1 MRPLSFVPSLV
12 AALVFTTPLAARAQ
26 PEPAQPEPADEPAQ
40 PEPLP
45 ADAPPDV
52 PAEPTP
58 EPPPPA
64 PPSPPEIAIAP
75 PPETAP
81 VTLRPE
87 DIPEPMSEGR
97 MLVSLYNSG
106 FQWGIAP
113 GVVFSR
119 GKAGFAVGL
128 RFGYGFDLPSV
139 SVDPGV
145 RFAGYF
151 IDPNVYLGMPTFK
164 IVLPIDRFAPFIEG
178 GAGAGHVAGD
188 AAAGSATG
196 AALMG
201 GGGFMIHF
209 RPIAIGVE
217 ASYQVITGT
226 RFRGFGVGPILALG
240 F

>member
-1 MRPLSFVPSLV
+1 MRSPLPSLV
-12 AALVFTTPLAARAQ
+12 SSLAAVLVLVSPLVARAQ
-26 PEPAQPEPADEPAQ
+26 EEPEPEAPAPSPEPETV
-40 PEPLP
+40 PEPS
-45 ADAPPDV
+45 
-52 PAEPTP
+52 P
-58 EPPPPA
+58 EPETPTLPPF
-64 PPSPPEIAIAP
+64 AP
-75 PPETAP
+75 PPQESPPAEASLSP
-81 VTLRPE
+81 S

-97 MLVSLYNSG
+97 TLVSLYNSG

-128 RFGYGFDLPSV
+128 RFGYGFDLDSV
-139 SVDPGV
+139 IVVPGV
-145 RFAGYF
+145 RLAGYF

-164 IVLPIDRFAPFIEG
+164 IVLPIDRFAPFVEG
-178 GAGAGHVAGD
+178 GAGVGHVDGD
-188 AAAGSATG
+188 AAAKSANG
-196 AALMG
+196 VALMG

-209 RPIAIGVE
+209 RPIAIGAE

>member
-1 MRPLSFVPSLV
+1 
-12 AALVFTTPLAARAQ
+12 
-26 PEPAQPEPADEPAQ
+26 
-40 PEPLP
+40 
-45 ADAPPDV
+45 V

-128 RFGYGFDLPSV
+128 RFGYGFDLDSV
-139 SVDPGV
+139 IVVPGV

-178 GAGAGHVAGD
+178 GAGAGHVEGD

-226 RFRGFGVGPILALG
+226 RFKGFGVGPILALG